1 MPTDFK
7 QANTLTTHVVML
19 VVTMAI
25 LALFMPSI
33 G

>member
-1 MPTDFK
+1 MTTNFK
-7 QANTLTTHVVML
+7 QGNTLATHVVML
-19 VVTMAI
+19 VGAMAV